1 MACAV
6 CAKIAPKVITG
17 IAKGG
22 ATSALL
28 SSSVKHFARSR
39 HRLSRAGPAYGWR
52 VERPLET
59 WKAHTFV
66 SVPYPFLCPTFT
78 YV

>member
-1 MACAV
+1 MECAV
-6 CAKIAPKVITG
+6 CAKIAPKVVTG

-22 ATSALL
+22 ATVRLALL
-28 SSSVKHFARSR
+28 FGQALCQEPPPLEPRP
-39 HRLSRAGPAYGWR
+39 PAYGWR
-52 VERPLET
+52 VERLLET